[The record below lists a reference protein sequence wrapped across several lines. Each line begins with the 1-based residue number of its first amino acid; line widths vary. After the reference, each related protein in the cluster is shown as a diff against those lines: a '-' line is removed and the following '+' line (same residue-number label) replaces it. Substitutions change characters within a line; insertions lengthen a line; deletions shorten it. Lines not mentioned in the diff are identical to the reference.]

1 MVKLYLPTTTGIQ
14 IAEACEVEFELNYKD
29 NKSIT
34 SDCWKEAVCKPHK
47 DLKQTFH
54 EPYEMDV
61 NIPIEDDFKLR
72 MVSLVSGGIR
82 LFPMNILYGG
92 NNS

>member
-1 MVKLYLPTTTGIQ
+1 M
-14 IAEACEVEFELNYKD
+14 
-29 NKSIT
+29 
-34 SDCWKEAVCKPHK
+34 CKPHK

-72 MVSLVSGGIR
+72 MVSLVSDGIR
-82 LFPMNILYGG
+82 LFPMNISYGG